1 MVAFAV
7 TKITIVKKGYYY
19 DFVFW
24 VTYYF
29 SNLVSID
36 RTYLEIS
43 KTRVLS
49 FGKTDCE
56 FVLLAL
62 SQILIPMLSQRKLR
76 NQKQAAMQAMKGPT
90 VF

>member
-1 MVAFAV
+1 MVLCFWYL
-7 TKITIVKKGYYY
+7 TILITN
-19 DFVFW
+19 
-24 VTYYF
+24 YF
-29 SNLVSID
+29 SNLVSTD

-76 NQKQAAMQAMKGPT
+76 NQKQAITTQAMKGPT